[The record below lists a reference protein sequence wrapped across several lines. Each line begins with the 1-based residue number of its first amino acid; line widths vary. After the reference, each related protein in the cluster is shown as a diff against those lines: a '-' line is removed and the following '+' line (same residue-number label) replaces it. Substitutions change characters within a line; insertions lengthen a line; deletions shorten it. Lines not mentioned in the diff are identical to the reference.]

1 MKIDGRY
8 VFSAKLGSGAFSQVY
23 AGQDSK
29 TGTEIAVKID
39 TSNVKS
45 GTKRR
50 DLVTYE
56 GDVLSHLHGDSTLR
70 GVPRVLWSGTLNS
83 KNGKTFPAIVIDR
96 LGDDLEKVMDQ
107 RGKLSAVEVARL
119 GLALVKILERVHRA
133 GILHRDLK
141 PANIMLG
148 YNDAELYIADFGLA
162 KKYLTDD
169 GEHIPYVENKKGI
182 TGTIRYCSSYSHYGI
197 ESSRRDDMQSLVFIL
212 LHMLDGSL
220 PWQSSFR
227 KAKNEAEDG
236 SAKSDGPAR
245 AAVGKLKNSAL
256 IQERNLWVGHPVE
269 FKAIAD
275 HVADL
280 GFYDAPDYKFI
291 RAKLQQLAPVR

>member
-1 MKIDGRY
+1 MKINGRY
-8 VFSAKLGSGAFSQVY
+8 VFSTKLGSGAFSQVY

-29 TGTEIAVKID
+29 TGTEVAVKID

-45 GTKRR
+45 GARRR
-50 DLVTYE
+50 DLVAYE
-56 GDVLSHLHGDSTLR
+56 GDVLSYLHGSGTLR
-70 GVPRVLWSGTLNS
+70 GVPRVLWSGMLNS
-83 KNGKTFPAIVIDR
+83 KSGKTFPAIVIDR

-107 RGKLSAVEVARL
+107 RGKLSVVEVARL
-119 GLALVKILERVHRA
+119 GLALVKILERVHRT

-148 YNDAELYIADFGLA
+148 YNDAELYVADFGLA

-169 GEHIPYVENKKGI
+169 GKHIPYVENKKGI

-212 LHMLDGSL
+212 VHMLDGSL
-220 PWQSSFR
+220 PWQESFR
-227 KAKNEAEDG
+227 RAKNQEDG
-236 SAKSDGPAR
+236 TTGESPVR

-256 IQERNLWVGHPVE
+256 IQERNLCGHHPAE